1 MDIDIG
7 ADVFVASG
15 EKMGTVERVIVDRLS
30 WEVSDIVVHTDFV
43 ASDDFIVPV
52 SMIAESA
59 KGEVRLRA
67 TIDQLRQMPHYVEAE
82 FEVPP
87 PGAADVLAYNPGNIV
102 VPIKPPFPPPY
113 PVPPPPP
120 PLSELAS
127 EVGAEPF
134 QLSEG
139 TEVEALDGPIGTV
152 DDVLLDTYEDRITAF
167 VVRRSGI
174 LGKDV
179 TIPVEWISDANEYR
193 VKVAATKAQI
203 EHLLGPPG
211 GWYLPITGRI
221 RRR

>member
-7 ADVFVASG
+7 ADVFVESG
-15 EKMGTVERVIVDRLS
+15 EKVGTVERVIVDRLS

-43 ASDDFIVPV
+43 AADDFIVPV

-59 KGEVRLRA
+59 KGKVRLRA
-67 TIDQLRQMPHYVEAE
+67 TLDELRQMPHYVEAE

-87 PGAADVLAYNPGNIV
+87 PGSADVLAYNPGNIL
-102 VPIKPPFPPPY
+102 VPLKPPFPPPY

-120 PLSELAS
+120 PLPELAS
-127 EVGAEPF
+127 EVSAEPI

-152 DDVLLDTYEDRITAF
+152 DDVLLDTYQDRITAF
-167 VVRRSGI
+167 VVRRSDF

-179 TIPVEWISDANEYR
+179 TIPVEWISDVNEFR

-203 EHLLGPPG
+203 EHLLGPPA
-211 GWYLPITGRI
+211 GWYLPIKGRI